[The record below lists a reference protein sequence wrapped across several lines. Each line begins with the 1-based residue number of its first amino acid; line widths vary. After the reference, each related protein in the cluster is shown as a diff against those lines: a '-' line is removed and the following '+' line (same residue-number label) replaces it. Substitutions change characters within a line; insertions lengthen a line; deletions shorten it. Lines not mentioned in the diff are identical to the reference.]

1 MITMRAFLLG
11 IVAAAVIA
19 VGAAFVL
26 NSGYLPNSASSVF
39 STTGVRI

>member
-1 MITMRAFLLG
+1 MRSFLLG

-19 VGAAFVL
+19 VGAAIAL

-39 STTGVRI
+39 TTTGVRI

>member
-1 MITMRAFLLG
+1 MRAFLLACLAT
-11 IVAAAVIA
+11 VVLA

-26 NSGYLPNSASSVF
+26 NSGYLPNSASAAF